1 MSLIIDRL
9 ILSRIETLSAAAPSL
24 PNLPRAVKGETVSS
38 ALLQSQTRL
47 SSLVGRE
54 VGGA

>member
-9 ILSRIETLSAAAPSL
+9 ILSRIERLSASATSL
-24 PNLPRAVKGETVSS
+24 SNLPRAVKGETVAS

-54 VGGA
+54 VGDA

>member
-1 MSLIIDRL
+1 MNLIIDRL
-9 ILSRIETLSAAAPSL
+9 ILSRIERLSAFATSL
-24 PNLPRAVKGETVSS
+24 SNLPSAVKGETVPS
-38 ALLQSQTRL
+38 AMLQPQTRL